1 MQTGPKKKKK
11 KKSRLKSENACYRLL
26 SSSLLSKEIKIK
38 MYRTIIFPIVLY
50 GCETLSLVLREE
62 HRLRVFENRV
72 LRRMFGHKGDKVT
85 GEWKRLHNEQL
96 NNLYSS
102 PNIIRV
108 AKSRRMIWAGR
119 VACLGRRRSAYRVS
133 VEESEGKRPL
143 VTPRPR
149 WEDNTKMDLQGV
161 R

>member
-1 MQTGPKKKKK
+1 M
-11 KKSRLKSENACYRLL
+11 
-26 SSSLLSKEIKIK
+26 
-38 MYRTIIFPIVLY
+38 
-50 GCETLSLVLREE
+50 
-62 HRLRVFENRV
+62 FENRV
-72 LRRMFGHKGDKVT
+72 LRNILGLKRDEVT
-85 GEWKRLHNEQL
+85 GEWKRLYNEQL

-119 VACLGRRRSAYRVS
+119 VACLGRRRSVYRVS

-143 VTPRPR
+143 VRTRPR

>member
-1 MQTGPKKKKK
+1 M
-11 KKSRLKSENACYRLL
+11 
-26 SSSLLSKEIKIK
+26 
-38 MYRTIIFPIVLY
+38 
-50 GCETLSLVLREE
+50 
-62 HRLRVFENRV
+62 FENRV
-72 LRRMFGHKGDKVT
+72 LRKILGLKRDKVT

-108 AKSRRMIWAGR
+108 EKSRRLIWAGR
-119 VACLGRRRSAYRVS
+119 VACLGHRRNAYRVL

-143 VTPRPR
+143 ARPRHR
-149 WEDNTKMDLQGV
+149 WEDNTKMYLQDV